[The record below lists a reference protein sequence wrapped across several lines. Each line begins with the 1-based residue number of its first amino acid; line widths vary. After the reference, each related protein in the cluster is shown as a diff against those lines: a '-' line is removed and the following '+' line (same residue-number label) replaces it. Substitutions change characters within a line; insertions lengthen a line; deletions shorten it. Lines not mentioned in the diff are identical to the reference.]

1 MRRIYLDHAAAT
13 PVDPRVEEAMAPFWR
28 KNFGNAGGLYEE
40 GRCAKEAMQKSR
52 ESIAKLIGAKADE
65 IIFTSGGTES
75 DNLAVFGAALGANHL
90 FSSRLNE
97 ASKFSEPTAQALQ
110 DLAQTDGASR
120 AIRQQANMRVLAKP
134 GAEALKPHIIT
145 TKFEHHAVLE
155 PCQRLEKENFDV
167 TYLDVGEDGVVDPQ
181 DVRKAL
187 RQETILVSI
196 MYANN
201 EIGTIQ
207 PIAEIGKVIKEFKST
222 KAQILKDLASPT
234 GASTRN
240 FSAEKY
246 PCLSKFSAETINF
259 GAHYPFFHTDACQAA
274 GYLDLNVNNL
284 GVDLMTANA
293 SKIYGP
299 KGVGFLYKRSGVK
312 IKPQIIGGGQEMR
325 MRSGTENIPLI
336 VGMAKALEI
345 AQAEKDLENKRLT
358 PLRDYFIKQILEKIP
373 KVVLNGH
380 ATKRLPNNI
389 NVSIL
394 DIEGEAL
401 VLYLDAK
408 GISFSTGSACTSES
422 LDPSHVILA
431 LGKPYEFA
439 HSSMR
444 FTLGRSTTKEAL
456 DYVLGVLPEVVE
468 WLRKVSPVKID
479 MNAKSMSHPEAFAG
493 ENLRVKA
500 KSKSYK

>member
-1 MRRIYLDHAAAT
+1 MKRIYLDHAATT
-13 PVDPRVEEAMAPFWR
+13 PLDSRVKDAMEPFWSE
-28 KNFGNAGGLYEE
+28 NPGNAGGLYEE
-40 GRCAKEAMQKSR
+40 GRRAKEAITKSR
-52 ESIAKLIGAKADE
+52 ETIAKLIGARADE

-75 DNLAVFGAALGANHL
+75 DNLAVFGVAYGANQLH
-90 FSSRLNE
+90 SSRLNPRE
-97 ASKFSEPTAQALQ
+97 SKLISYPLASSALSSPRIAGSDADSEFNRF
-110 DLAQTDGASR
+110 AS
-120 AIRQQANMRVLAKP
+120 Q
-134 GAEALKPHIIT
+134 PHIIT

-155 PCQRLEKENFDV
+155 PCQRLEKEGFDI
-167 TYLDVGEDGVVDPQ
+167 TYLNVGEDGVVNPE

-187 RQETILVSI
+187 RPETVLVSI

-207 PIAEIGKVIKEFKST
+207 PIAEIGKIIKDFKST
-222 KAQILKDLASPT
+222 KAQVLKDLASPT

-246 PCLSKFSAETINF
+246 PCLLKLSAEAMSF
-259 GAHYPFFHTDACQAA
+259 GSSYPVFHTDACQAA

-299 KGVGFLYKRSGVK
+299 KGVGFLYKRMGVK

-325 MRSGTENIPLI
+325 MRSGTENVPLI
-336 VGMAKALEI
+336 VGMAKALEL
-345 AQAEKDLENKRLT
+345 AQQEREAEAARLVS
-358 PLRDYFIKQILEKIP
+358 LRDYFIKEIINRIP

-380 ATKRLPNNI
+380 PIKRLPNNV

-444 FTLGRSTTKEAL
+444 FTLGRSTTKEDL

-468 WLRKVSPVKID
+468 WLRRVSPIKID

>member
-1 MRRIYLDHAAAT
+1 MKRIYLDYAATT
-13 PVDPRVEEAMAPFWR
+13 PVDPRVAKAMEPFWNE
-28 KNFGNAGGLYEE
+28 NFGNAGGLYEE
-40 GRCAKEAMQKSR
+40 GRRAKEALTKSR
-52 ESIAKLIGAKADE
+52 ETITKLIGAKPDE

-75 DNLAVFGAALGANHL
+75 DNLAVFGVANAALQVVARAVVSP
-90 FSSRLNE
+90 SSK
-97 ASKFSEPTAQALQ
+97 SDFGTPKKSDFFPG
-110 DLAQTDGASR
+110 DLVVGQPSG
-120 AIRQQANMRVLAKP
+120 V
-134 GAEALKPHIIT
+134 KPHIII
-145 TKFEHHAVLE
+145 TKFEHHAVLT
-155 PCQRLEKENFDV
+155 PCEQLAKEDFDV
-167 TYLDVGEDGVVDPQ
+167 TFLDVGENGIVDPE

-187 RQETILVSI
+187 RPETVLVSI

-207 PIAEIGKVIKEFKST
+207 PIAEVGKVVKDFRMAKE
-222 KAQILKDLASPT
+222 QILKDLASPT
-234 GASTRN
+234 GVSTRN

-246 PCLSKFSAETINF
+246 PCLSKFDTETF
-259 GAHYPFFHTDACQAA
+259 GKQYPYFHTDACQAA

-284 GVDLMTANA
+284 GVDLMTVNA

-336 VGMAKALEI
+336 VGLAKAFEL
-345 AQAEKDLENKRLT
+345 AQAEKDSETARLV
-358 PLRDYFIKQILEKIP
+358 PLRDYFISEVMKRIP

-380 ATKRLPNNI
+380 TTKRLPNNI

-401 VLYLDAK
+401 VLYLDSK

-444 FTLGRSTTKEAL
+444 FTLGRSTTKTDI
-456 DYVLGVLPEVVE
+456 DYVMGELPKTVE
-468 WLRKVSPVKID
+468 WLRIVSPISVD
-479 MNAKSMSHPEAFAG
+479 MNASGMSHPEAFAG

-500 KSKSYK
+500 KSKSYKPDVLLK

>member
-1 MRRIYLDHAAAT
+1 MKRIYLDHAATT
-13 PVDPRVEEAMAPFWR
+13 PVDQRVQDAMAPFWTE
-28 KNFGNAGGLYEE
+28 NFGNAGGLYEE
-40 GRCAKEAMQKSR
+40 GRRAKDAMQNSR
-52 ESIAKLIGAKADE
+52 ETIAKLIGAKSDE

-75 DNLAVFGAALGANHL
+75 DNLAVFGVANAALQAAARASENSLAPSRNKSELNSATARPHL
-90 FSSRLNE
+90 EFPS
-97 ASKFSEPTAQALQ
+97 AQAQ
-110 DLAQTDGASR
+110 PSPR
-120 AIRQQANMRVLAKP
+120 
-134 GAEALKPHIIT
+134 PHVIT
-145 TKFEHHAVLE
+145 TKFEHHAVLT
-155 PCQRLEKENFDV
+155 PCEQLAREGFDV
-167 TYLDVGEDGVVDPQ
+167 TFLDVGADGIVNLE
-181 DVRKAL
+181 DVRKVL
-187 RQETILVSI
+187 RPETVLVSI

-207 PIAEIGKVIKEFKST
+207 PIAEIGKIIKEYR
-222 KAQILKDLASPT
+222 LKKGEPKVQVLQDLAQGDGPSRAILQQENMRVFAKP
-234 GASTRN
+234 GAEVSLDKR
-240 FSAEKY
+240 FPY
-246 PCLSKFSAETINF
+246 
-259 GAHYPFFHTDACQAA
+259 FHTDACQAA

-284 GVDLMTANA
+284 GVDLMTVNA

-299 KGVGFLYKRSGVK
+299 KGVGFLYKRTGVK

-325 MRSGTENIPLI
+325 QRSGTENIPLI
-336 VGMAKALEI
+336 VGMGKAYEI
-345 AQAEKDLENKRLT
+345 AQSERGSETDRLT
-358 PLRDYFIKQILEKIP
+358 PLRNYFIEEVMKRIP

-380 ATKRLPNNI
+380 AVKRLPNNV

-394 DIEGEAL
+394 DIEGESL

-444 FTLGRSTTKEAL
+444 FTLGRSTTKEDL
-456 DYVLGVLPEVVE
+456 DYVLEKLPPTVE
-468 WLRKVSPVKID
+468 WLRKVSPVSID

>member
-1 MRRIYLDHAAAT
+1 MKRIYLDHAATT
-13 PVDPRVEEAMAPFWR
+13 PMDHRVIEAMAPFWSEDPASPAGG
-28 KNFGNAGGLYEE
+28 FGNAGGLYEE
-40 GRCAKEAMQKSR
+40 GRRAKEAVNSAR
-52 ESIAKLIGAKADE
+52 ETIAKLIGAKADE

-75 DNLAVFGAALGANHL
+75 DNLAVFGVA
-90 FSSRLNE
+90 E
-97 ASKFSEPTAQALQ
+97 ASLGKKSDFFGALKSDFKESEA
-110 DLAQTDGASR
+110 
-120 AIRQQANMRVLAKP
+120 
-134 GAEALKPHIIT
+134 KPHIIT

-155 PCQRLEKENFDV
+155 PCQRLAKENFGV
-167 TYLDVGEDGVVDPQ
+167 TFLDVGEDGVVNPE
-181 DVRKAL
+181 DVKKAL
-187 RQETILVSI
+187 RPETVLVSI

-201 EIGTIQ
+201 EIGTVQ
-207 PIAEIGKVIKEFKST
+207 PIAEIGKIIKDFRMAKE
-222 KAQILKDLASPT
+222 QILKDLASPT

-246 PCLSKFSAETINF
+246 PCLSKFDTETF
-259 GAHYPFFHTDACQAA
+259 GKQYPYFHTDACQAA

-284 GVDLMTANA
+284 GADLMTVNG

-299 KGVGFLYKRSGVK
+299 KGIGFLYKRAGAK

-325 MRSGTENIPLI
+325 MRSGTEPVPLI
-336 VGMAKALEI
+336 AGLAKALEI
-345 AQAEKDLENKRLT
+345 AHAERETEAARLT
-358 PLRDYFIKQILEKIP
+358 LLRDYFVGKILKKIP
-373 KVVLNGH
+373 KTVLNGH
-380 ATKRLPNNI
+380 PTKRLPNNA

-401 VLYLDAK
+401 VLYLDSK

-444 FTLGRSTTKEAL
+444 FTLGRSTIKEDL
-456 DYVLGVLPEVVE
+456 DYVLSELPKTVE
-468 WLRKVSPVKID
+468 WLRKVSPISVD
-479 MNAKSMSHPEAFAG
+479 MDAKSMSHPEAFAG